1 MKFRN
6 FALCVVLL
14 SVVFMICGAIRSL
27 GESIGQGLR
36 DHGAGNTQLQYNL
49 ITAERAKA
57 MKEVERELKAENLL
71 PAGGL

>member
-27 GESIGQGLR
+27 GESIGQGIR
-36 DHGAGNTQLQYNL
+36 DSGAGNTQLQYNL
-49 ITAERAKA
+49 ITAERAKV
-57 MKEVERELKAENLL
+57 MKGVERALRAENYRE
-71 PAGGL
+71 AGGL